1 MEGPRVVA
9 ALECTESLTATGL
22 GCEYAFNQCIML
34 QVTYAKKVFVALF
47 IVWGDH
53 NVMDCQI
60 ATNLKNGIIRAKAQ
74 MGE

>member
-1 MEGPRVVA
+1 
-9 ALECTESLTATGL
+9 
-22 GCEYAFNQCIML
+22 ML
-34 QVTYAKKVFVALF
+34 QVTYAKKVFVAFF

>member
-1 MEGPRVVA
+1 
-9 ALECTESLTATGL
+9 
-22 GCEYAFNQCIML
+22 ML

-53 NVMDCQI
+53 NVMDGQI
-60 ATNLKNGIIRAKAQ
+60 TTNLKNGIIRANAQ

>member
-1 MEGPRVVA
+1 
-9 ALECTESLTATGL
+9 
-22 GCEYAFNQCIML
+22 ML
-34 QVTYAKKVFVALF
+34 QVIYARKVFVALF

-53 NVMDCQI
+53 NVMDGGQI